1 MFQLGVLEENLATN
15 LAAALREDNQ
25 KHFDSINDALFDME
39 NKLHGIK
46 RLVKKGGDDFDDV
59 GFKNVLE
66 RVEGVSK
73 RLETVQAVLEAR
85 GSGGGGGE
93 SQNFDVALVLTEV
106 RKRAEAE
113 SLDRLSQ
120 DLFKAVHNVQRRL
133 LEEHKRLINRLGEM
147 QNPGPDPASLQLY
160 ETLSKVRSVQS
171 ELLSKA
177 DTGVSVQEECNR
189 LLQQVVDSLESAK
202 QILSNDGGGLMGGR
216 MAELCDELAVA
227 VSGLITVQSKLSDTS
242 SMDKLDCLLKSVASS
257 YRAEGG
263 KVVSGAS
270 VPAKPRRVQP
280 RRDDSES
287 PSSELELDNVE
298 AAGSKPG
305 EAVQQDEEMSEV
317 PDEVL
322 ISPVARQKM

>member
-1 MFQLGVLEENLATN
+1 M
-15 LAAALREDNQ
+15 
-25 KHFDSINDALFDME
+25 
-39 NKLHGIK
+39 
-46 RLVKKGGDDFDDV
+46 
-59 GFKNVLE
+59 
-66 RVEGVSK
+66 
-73 RLETVQAVLEAR
+73 
-85 GSGGGGGE
+85 
-93 SQNFDVALVLTEV
+93 
-106 RKRAEAE
+106 
-113 SLDRLSQ
+113 
-120 DLFKAVHNVQRRL
+120 
-133 LEEHKRLINRLGEM
+133 INRLGEM

-263 KVVSGAS
+263 KVVGGAS

-280 RRDDSES
+280 RRDDSDS